1 MIQELLMLNQYTQL
15 ELAFILMLFFQLKH
29 FLCDF
34 PLQRGY
40 MLNKIRPGWDFIP
53 PLAAHC
59 LVHSTFTV
67 AVTLIVRPH
76 LWLLLFLVDFITHFI
91 MDRLKAG
98 PNYMG
103 RFRDKTKASYW
114 NCLGFDQMVHH
125 ITHIYIVWLL
135 IS

>member
-1 MIQELLMLNQYTQL
+1 MLSHYTQL
-15 ELAFILMLFFQLKH
+15 EQAFILLVIYQVKH

-53 PLAAHC
+53 PLSAHC
-59 LVHSTFTV
+59 LVHSVFTV
-67 AVTLIVRPH
+67 AIALAVKPE
-76 LWLLLFLVDFITHFI
+76 LWFELLLIDFVTHFI
-91 MDRLKAG
+91 MDRIKAG
-98 PNYMG
+98 PKYMG
-103 RFRDKTKASYW
+103 RYRDKTKSSYW

-125 ITHIYIVWLL
+125 ITHIYMVWLM